1 MVLAELRAGWSDWL
15 SEGNDFALGLIRS
28 TSVTVGMKVRAIM
41 PSGEE
46 VVGTAVSIESDGR
59 LLIEGSETHL
69 VSAADVWHLRN

>member
-1 MVLAELRAGWSDWL
+1 
-15 SEGNDFALGLIRS
+15 LIRA
-28 TSVTVGMKVRAIM
+28 TSVTVGLKVRAIM

-69 VSAADVWHLRN
+69 LSAADVWHLRN